1 MSEEPELKIEVGVNV
16 EEEVNQ
22 EKQVNEEVCV
32 NDLVVEPLAKRVAES
47 VVDLVDVSG
56 AVFVEEFEA
65 KVAVEVCVDVFE
77 VVQEEVLVAAMVEY
91 PDAKE
96 VIQMVVQLVE
106 EVAVGV
112 PVNVLVVTLMD
123 EIEAE
128 EMAVVVIGS
137 LEEGVLEKVAV
148 GVCAIVL
155 AAALV
160 DETEKVVV
168 EELVEGEEEVV
179 EESVEGEE

>member
-1 MSEEPELKIEVGVNV
+1 MSEEPKLKIEVRVKL

-32 NDLVVEPLAKRVAES
+32 NDLVVEPLANLVAES
-47 VVDLVDVSG
+47 VADLVDVRG

-77 VVQEEVLVAAMVEY
+77 VVQEEELVAAMVED

-96 VIQMVVQLVE
+96 VIQMVARLV

-112 PVNVLVVTLMD
+112 SGNVLVVALMD

-128 EMAVVVIGS
+128 EIAVVVVGS
-137 LEEGVLEKVAV
+137 LEEGVVEKVAV
-148 GVCAIVL
+148 RVSVDVL
-155 AAALV
+155 VVAPM
-160 DETEKVVV
+160 DETVKVVV
-168 EELVEGEEEVV
+168 DELVEGEEEVV
-179 EESVEGEE
+179 DE